1 MTNNLL
7 KKKPIL
13 TVEYVSFDGSMPRN
27 EFEIKK
33 KIISELRSLKSDR
46 AGHINTIN
54 IDYAIDIVNRA

>member
-33 KIISELRSLKSDR
+33 SIISKLESLKSDK
-46 AGHINTIN
+46 AGYINTIS
-54 IDYAIDIVNRA
+54 IDHAIDIVRRV

>member
-1 MTNNLL
+1 MKNIL
-7 KKKPIL
+7 KKQPIL
-13 TVEYVSFDGSMPRN
+13 TVDYVSCDGSQPRN

-33 KIISELRSLKSDR
+33 KIISELQALKSDR